1 MNMNIILSNR
11 KEQLFIYFL
20 LIIVFIISI
29 NGIYG
34 IHYTTADDVMSEV
47 YQDIFTFAE
56 VTEKGVRLTY
66 FLNSFLFTYIF
77 NFYLFL
83 LNSTEFEIFLV
94 KATVILSHVLLITS
108 ILSKSL
114 NYNSANPLLFLLC
127 LLSVQNYWEHH
138 LVTSFPVIGITFTIL
153 LISLW
158 LFLSENIYLYNFNHI
173 VIFSKLYQFFI
184 DI

>member
-56 VTEKGVRLTY
+56 ATEKGVRLTY
-66 FLNSFLFTYIF
+66 FMNSFLFTHIF

-83 LNSTEFEIFLV
+83 MNSTEFEIFLV
-94 KATVILSHVLLITS
+94 KA
-108 ILSKSL
+108 SL
-114 NYNSANPLLFLLC
+114 EHPL
-127 LLSVQNYWEHH
+127 E
-138 LVTSFPVIGITFTIL
+138 P
-153 LISLW
+153 
-158 LFLSENIYLYNFNHI
+158 E
-173 VIFSKLYQFFI
+173 
-184 DI
+184 